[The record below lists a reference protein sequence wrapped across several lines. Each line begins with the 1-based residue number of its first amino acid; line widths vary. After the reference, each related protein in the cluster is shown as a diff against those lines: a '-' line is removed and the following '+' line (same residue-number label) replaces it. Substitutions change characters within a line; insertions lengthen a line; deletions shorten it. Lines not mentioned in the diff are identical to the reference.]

1 MEAAEEEGEVTAG
14 IESLVVEDQE
24 AMEEAQEKEPK
35 EQEEVAEEEE
45 EEKEDAVAV
54 PEVGGDGTGR
64 EEEDDG
70 EVEEEEEEEEEGEEE
85 EDWCVPCSDEE
96 LESPDTWM
104 PTPEEIRHLYELL
117 ASEGTLP
124 LQVEFLPRRPLTPDY
139 DPDDDKSYEES
150 EEEEEE
156 VERPHVPTQFDFDI
170 DDEPVTPKN
179 SLIDRPRTGS
189 SAKSQKREA
198 RLDKVL
204 SDMKRHK
211 KIEEQIMK
219 TGRDLFGMDDEF
231 EGRRDMTT
239 PKRYSAI
246 FPRHRKY

>member
-14 IESLVVEDQE
+14 IESLAVDDQE
-24 AMEEAQEKEPK
+24 AIKKDTENEIE
-35 EQEEVAEEEE
+35 EQEEEAAEEEE
-45 EEKEDAVAV
+45 EPATAVDD
-54 PEVGGDGTGR
+54 EGEGR
-64 EEEDDG
+64 EEED
-70 EVEEEEEEEEEGEEE
+70 EEGHRDMEEEEE

-96 LESPDTWM
+96 LESPETWM
-104 PTPEEIRHLYELL
+104 PSPEEIRRLYELL

-124 LQVEFLPRRPLTPDY
+124 LQVELLPRRSLTPDY

-156 VERPHVPTQFDFDI
+156 EERPHVPTQFDFDI

-179 SLIDRPRTGS
+179 SFIDRPRTGS
-189 SAKSQKREA
+189 STKSQKREA

-211 KIEEQIMK
+211 TIEEQIMK
-219 TGRDLFGMDDEF
+219 TGRDLFGMDDDY
-231 EGRRDMTT
+231 EGRKEMTT